1 VDAKLYHDLTTGHST
16 TGVLYLVN
24 QTPVSW
30 FFKQQSMVETAMYGS
45 KFVAAHLAMEQI
57 IDMFLTLPMMSIPF
71 DGPA

>member
-1 VDAKLYHDLTTGHST
+1 
-16 TGVLYLVN
+16 
-24 QTPVSW
+24 
-30 FFKQQSMVETAMYGS
+30 MVETAMYGS